1 MKITIT
7 GHRPERIKG
16 HEKEIYE
23 WFKKKFAELRPS
35 EVITGMAQGVD
46 QIAASAARDMKIPYL
61 CVYPY
66 RKKSFSFQENELFQN
81 AAGVIYLS
89 EKFYYG
95 CYHARDKFM
104 VDRANKILV
113 VWDGKVGGGTY
124 FTMNYAINKKKEME
138 IFRIDE

>member
-1 MKITIT
+1 MKIAIT

-16 HEKEIYE
+16 KEEKIYK
-23 WFKKKFAELRPS
+23 WFKEKFAVIRP
-35 EVITGMAQGVD
+35 EEIITGMAEGVD
-46 QIAASAARDMKIPYL
+46 RIAAQAAKDMKIPYL

-66 RKKSFSFQENELFQN
+66 RKKSFSFEENELIQS
-81 AAGVIYLS
+81 AAGVFYLS
-89 EKFYYG
+89 ENFYYG
-95 CYHARDKFM
+95 CYHVRDKFM

-124 FTMNYAINKKKEME
+124 FTMNYALNKKKEME